1 MNSTLT
7 RTARNGN
14 ETLPEHRLKTVE
26 AGLATH
32 QAVLAERD
40 ELDRKLRDA
49 NAQIADMTVRLD
61 AIQGVINMLESS
73 VTTHRLQRDE
83 AVAKAAFALEA
94 LKNVGLIVNSHLYS
108 RSEDQADDQRLDHQS
123 YADTAKE

>member
-7 RTARNGN
+7 RTARNGDQPAP
-14 ETLPEHRLKTVE
+14 LPEHRLKTVE

-40 ELDRKLRDA
+40 ELDRKLREA
-49 NAQIADMTVRLD
+49 NAQIADMQVRLD
-61 AIQGVINMLESS
+61 AIQGIINMLEST

-83 AVAKAAFALEA
+83 AVTKAATLQATIE
-94 LKNVGLIVNSHLYS
+94 NVFSILANKVYDEPDG
-108 RSEDQADDQRLDHQS
+108 RG
-123 YADTAKE
+123 